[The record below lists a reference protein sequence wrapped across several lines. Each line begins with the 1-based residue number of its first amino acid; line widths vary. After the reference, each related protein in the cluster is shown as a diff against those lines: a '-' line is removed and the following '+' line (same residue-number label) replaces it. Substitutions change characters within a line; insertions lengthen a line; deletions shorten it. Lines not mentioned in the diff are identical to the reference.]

1 MTPFPTERPRRLRST
16 RALRAAFAET
26 RLHPANLIAPL
37 FLKAGIDAPV
47 PIASMPGVVQHTRDS
62 ARKEA
67 RALAGLGVSGVLLF
81 GVPARKDPLG
91 TEAHS
96 PTGVIQQ
103 AIRAIKDEISDE
115 MAVIADLCLCEYTD
129 HGHCGLL
136 AGDEVDNDSTIEVYG
151 QIACSQAQAGA
162 DVVAPSGMMDGQ
174 VKAIRAALDDS
185 GFEHTPI
192 LSYAVKYASSFYGP
206 FRDAAEGAPRFGD
219 RRSHQQ
225 DPANYREALREAQ
238 LDIGEGADALMVK
251 PALGYLDIVR
261 AVKDHFNYPV
271 ATYSVSGEY
280 SMIKAAAA
288 NGWLDERAA
297 VLEALTS
304 MRRAGADLIVTYSAR
319 SAAEW
324 LS

>member
-1 MTPFPTERPRRLRST
+1 MSPFPSERPRRLRAS
-16 RALRAAFAET
+16 RALRDAFAET
-26 RLHPANLIAPL
+26 RLQPANLIAPL
-37 FLKAGIDAPV
+37 FLKEGLDAPA
-47 PIASMPGVVQHTRDS
+47 PIASMPGVLQHTLDS

-81 GVPARKDPLG
+81 GVPAHKDPSG

-96 PTGVIQQ
+96 PTGIIQQ
-103 AIRAIKDEISDE
+103 SIRALKDEVSEE
-115 MAVIADLCLCEYTD
+115 MIVIADLCLCEYTD

-136 AGDEVDNDSTIEVYG
+136 QGYEVDNDSTIEVYG
-151 QIACSQAQAGA
+151 QIACAQAEAGA

-174 VKAIRAALDDS
+174 VKAIRGALDGS
-185 GFEHTPI
+185 GFKHTPI

-225 DPANYREALREAQ
+225 DPANVIEAMREAQ
-238 LDIGEGADALMVK
+238 LDIDEGADALLVK

-261 AVKDHFNYPV
+261 AVKERFDYPV
-271 ATYSVSGEY
+271 AAYSVSGEF

-297 VLEALTS
+297 VLEALTC
-304 MRRAGADLIVTYSAR
+304 MRRAGADLIVTYSAK

-324 LS
+324 LN

>member
-1 MTPFPTERPRRLRST
+1 MSPFPTERPRRLRGSS
-16 RALRAAFAET
+16 ALRAAFAET
-26 RLHPANLIAPL
+26 RLQPANLIAPL
-37 FLKAGIDAPV
+37 FLKEGLEV
-47 PIASMPGVVQHTRDS
+47 PAEIASMPGVLQHTLDS

-81 GVPARKDPLG
+81 GVPARKDRSG

-96 PTGVIQQ
+96 PSGIIQQ
-103 AIRAIKDEISDE
+103 AIRALKDEVADE
-115 MAVIADLCLCEYTD
+115 MVVIADLCLCEYTD
-129 HGHCGLL
+129 HGHCGVL

-151 QIACSQAQAGA
+151 QIACSQAEAGA

-174 VKAIRAALDDS
+174 VKAIRAALDDC
-185 GFEHTPI
+185 GFKHTPI

-225 DPANYREALREAQ
+225 DPANFSEALREAQ
-238 LDIGEGADALMVK
+238 LDIDEGADALMVK

-261 AVKDHFNYPV
+261 AVKERFDYPL
-271 ATYSVSGEY
+271 AAYSVSGEY

-288 NGWLDERAA
+288 KGWLDERAA
-297 VLEALTS
+297 VLEALIS
-304 MRRAGADLIVTYSAR
+304 MRRAGADLVVTYSAK